1 MLWPKERVNT
11 LVMLRCCASYVETF
25 LTDTMHETLAGV
37 CDVKIEMASQQRTP
51 RSSSDASDLIS
62 MT

>member
-1 MLWPKERVNT
+1 MWQITQPVKIAVEKL
-11 LVMLRCCASYVETF
+11 LLETF